1 MKKNPRSS
9 TKKNSTFKQ
18 AAPSRSVD
26 LAEQRLLILGLIS
39 ELRSLAKSMKKAK
52 SADIKQ
58 MSFLRKEI
66 RRAFRGMYI
75 LDSSLLLATIQSTKK
90 AISIAKND
98 EEE

>member
-1 MKKNPRSS
+1 MKKNSRSS
-9 TKKNSTFKQ
+9 TKNNLTFKQ
-18 AAPSRSVD
+18 AAPRRSVD

-39 ELRSLAKSMKKAK
+39 ELRGLAKSMKKAK
-52 SADIKQ
+52 SADIEQ

-66 RRAFRGMYI
+66 RRAFRSMYL

-90 AISIAKND
+90 AISTAKND